1 MIKDATI
8 IFDMD
13 GVLVD
18 TETISLEAN
27 RQAAKEAC
35 VEVDVSVWFEMIG
48 KRIDECKKIL
58 FDYLDDDRLSELL
71 WKRANELYYN
81 KITAG
86 DFELKR
92 GVEALLDFLDSNGI
106 VWGVGTSSEASCV
119 GHKLKR
125 LNILERA
132 HCIVS
137 GDCVSLGKP
146 SPDIYLEAARRL
158 KVPVHECLVLEDSG
172 PGLMAAHSAG
182 MYPVLIPD
190 IKMPEPRYCALAKNI
205 FESLDAFLVAFS
217 QRLN

>member
-1 MIKDATI
+1 MLRDATI

-35 VEVDVSVWFEMIG
+35 VEVDSSLWFEMIG

-81 KITAG
+81 KIIAG

-92 GVEALLDFLDSNGI
+92 GVEDLLDFLDSNGI

-119 GHKLKR
+119 RYKLSR
-125 LNILERA
+125 LDILGRA

-158 KVPVHECLVLEDSG
+158 KTPVHECLVLEDSG